1 MRVKLKYVRLT
12 VIKSKF
18 VKALIFSLIL
28 FGISIQS
35 NAQHRK
41 VRNLT
46 GYDDAPYHFGFI
58 LGMNHMLFTIKTAPD
73 FQKVKY
79 DGSLN
84 QIPDVFA
91 DSGYLYGVGHK
102 PNYGFT
108 IGIVS
113 NLRISEN
120 FDLRFVPSL
129 SFGER
134 DINYQILG
142 SFMGVH
148 DTEPMLITRK
158 IQSTFVE
165 FPLNIKYKGS
175 RYNNTRPYLLGGI
188 RYSLDLASDSK
199 VNRDNNDVS
208 VVLKKNDFYAELGA
222 GVDFYTTFFKFGV
235 EVKMGYGLLD
245 ILKRNETIYTKGI
258 DKFNSKI
265 FLLSFTFE

>member
-1 MRVKLKYVRLT
+1 MRVKF
-12 VIKSKF
+12 KSVQLPAIQSKV
-18 VKALIFSLIL
+18 VKALLFSLIL
-28 FGISIQS
+28 LGISIQS

-58 LGMNHMLFTIKTAPD
+58 LGMNHMLFTIKTVPE
-73 FQKVKY
+73 FQNVKY
-79 DGSLN
+79 YGSLN

-91 DSGYLYGVGHK
+91 DSGNLYGVGHN

-113 NLRISEN
+113 NLRIN
-120 FDLRFVPSL
+120 DNLDLRFIPSL

-134 DINYQILG
+134 DIKYHIMG
-142 SFMGVH
+142 SFLGVH
-148 DTEPMLITRK
+148 DSIPMLITRK

-175 RYNNTRPYLLGGI
+175 RYNNTRPYWLAGF

-199 VNRDNNDVS
+199 VNRENNDVS
-208 VVLKKNDFYAELGA
+208 VVLEKSDFYAELGA
-222 GVDFYTTFFKFGV
+222 GIDFYTTFFKFGV

-245 ILKRNETIYTKGI
+245 ILRRNETIYTQGI
-258 DKFNSKI
+258 DRLNSKI